1 MSDNYVTKPL
11 TMNIYGYSER
21 GILNSLLYEILHTK
35 NGAALLTRLIAKAK
49 FPLTDKK
56 PSFGAA
62 TILVEQSLSQ
72 FGDADAIVL
81 ISSSTAKSTIF
92 VEAKVQS
99 QSSDWLLSEQLSEFE
114 HGLRSTV
121 NSSNIFTQLY
131 HKQRF
136 ISALKNNSDGAIT
149 ALQKGIKFPSWSTR
163 SKRSVGKNPVVLRA
177 VKHIQQH
184 ADNIFYLML
193 VPDNEQRAETFF
205 NKTLCSIRFP
215 TVPEWDVSCYGYL
228 TWATVKSFCEQ
239 NSLKETLGVF
249 AYNKDQI
256 FREK

>member
-1 MSDNYVTKPL
+1 
-11 TMNIYGYSER
+11 MNIYGYSER

-184 ADNIFYLML
+184 ADNIFYLMV